1 MSCNSCEKKSNNRAQ
16 AMQCFNHMA
25 YSQWTHYEPRYVQ
38 NQMNRQANNFKSSY
52 EYRQWLI
59 HNGEQIMNDE
69 RQVMRDVH
77 ECKPC
82 FDYPNEKGTLLD
94 EKRML
99 SCSDKVCSYK
109 AIPDVDNMALG
120 DGRSATNSVASFERG
135 SFYPITGF
143 FDKDAGFSH
152 GSVL

>member
-1 MSCNSCEKKSNNRAQ
+1 MSCNSCEKKSKGGN
-16 AMQCFNHMA
+16 MQCFNRMA
-25 YSQWTHYEPRYVQ
+25 YSQWTHYEPRCVQ
-38 NQMNRQANNFKSSY
+38 NQMNREAHQFKSSY

-59 HNGEQIMNDE
+59 NNAEKLMNDE

-109 AIPDVDNMALG
+109 AVPEADKMALG
-120 DGRSATNSVASFERG
+120 DGRASTYSGEKFERG
-135 SFYPITGF
+135 AFYPITGF
-143 FDKDAGFSH
+143 SEKDNGFMH
-152 GSVL
+152 GSAL

>member
-1 MSCNSCEKKSNNRAQ
+1 MSCNSCEKKSNNGENG
-16 AMQCFNHMA
+16 MPCFNRMA
-25 YSQWTHYEPRYVQ
+25 YSQWTHYEPRCVQ
-38 NQMNRQANNFKSSY
+38 NQMNRQVNNFKSSY

-59 HNGEQIMNDE
+59 NNAEQIMDDE
-69 RQVMRDVH
+69 RQVMRGSH

-99 SCSDKVCSYK
+99 SCDNKICSYK
-109 AIPDVDNMALG
+109 AIPDVDNMAQG
-120 DGRSATNSVASFERG
+120 DGRAATYSSAKFERG

-143 FDKDAGFSH
+143 SDNDNGFMY
-152 GSVL
+152 GKAL